1 MDRRAWWA
9 TVRGAAKSRTRLS
22 DSLRFTAITIKV
34 CKQSKEGPCV
44 VVIIQHIKYY
54 ASSHDLEFSMKIKY
68 LP

>member
-9 TVRGAAKSRTRLS
+9 TVRGAAKSRTPLS
-22 DSLRFTAITIKV
+22 DSLCFTAIIIKV
-34 CKQSKEGPCV
+34 YKQSKEGPCV